1 MPGYWQGSLFS
12 KPEKL
17 FMAAAVTEALK
28 RNVSDYE
35 TEGWSDFVAVRDAAK
50 VSGEQEKKRRW
61 KHSQADAIQYKE
73 RRCC

>member
-50 VSGEQEKKRRW
+50 VS
-61 KHSQADAIQYKE
+61 
-73 RRCC
+73 